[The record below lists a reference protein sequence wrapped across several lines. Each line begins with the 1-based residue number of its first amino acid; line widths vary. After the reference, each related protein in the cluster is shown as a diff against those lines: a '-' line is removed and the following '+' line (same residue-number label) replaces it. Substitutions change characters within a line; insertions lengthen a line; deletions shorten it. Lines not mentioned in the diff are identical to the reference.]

1 MSLIG
6 SISSRVPITEESE
19 LWKTYGTVL
28 GIICVQV
35 LFLSLIGSL
44 LFVKS
49 RRFER
54 ESGLASQFDEPVV
67 E

>member
-1 MSLIG
+1 
-6 SISSRVPITEESE
+6 VPITEESE
-19 LWKTYGTVL
+19 LWKTYGTML